1 MSYTYTELKT
11 SIKDYTENQE
21 SSFVSHLSDF
31 IKSTEQRIFTTVDLE
46 FFRKNVTGTTS
57 SGNQFL
63 AMPTDFL
70 AAFSLSITNSS
81 SKIFLQQKD
90 VNYLQEFNPD
100 GSTGIPRY
108 YAVYDF
114 QNFILAPTP
123 NAAFSS
129 ELHYY
134 YKPQSLTE
142 SKFNLTLSS
151 VSGTFQNTE
160 TITGGT
166 SGATTSITSI
176 ASTPVL
182 EVTIPSTDFTVGE
195 TVTGA
200 TSSAT
205 GTVVSTSADTT
216 KTFLSENAPNTM
228 LYGCLVEAYTYMK
241 GEKDIMDLYNGR
253 FIESLGRLKD
263 LAEARENTDA
273 YRTGLP
279 TRPRT

>member
-46 FFRKNVTGTTS
+46 FFRKNVTGVTS

-100 GSTGIPRY
+100 SSTGIPRY
-108 YAVYDF
+108 YGVFDY

-134 YKPQSLTE
+134 YRPQSLTA
-142 SKFNLTLSS
+142 SQFILTLSS
-151 VSGTFQNTE
+151 VSGTFVDNE

-166 SGATTSITSI
+166 SGASTTISEALTSTTSRI
-176 ASTPVL
+176 V
-182 EVTIPSTDFTVGE
+182 IPSTDFSVGE
-195 TVTGA
+195 TVTGG
-200 TSSAT
+200 TSGAT

-216 KTFLSENAPNTM
+216 KTWLSENAPNTM

-253 FIESLGRLKD
+253 FIESLGRIKD

>member
-21 SSFVSHLSDF
+21 SSFVAHLSDF

-46 FFRKNVTGTTS
+46 FFRKNVTGVTS
-57 SGNQFL
+57 AGNQFL

-70 AAFSLSITNSS
+70 AAFSLSITNST

-108 YAVYDF
+108 YAIFDY
-114 QNFILAPTP
+114 QNFILSPTP

-134 YKPQSLTE
+134 YRPQSLTE
-142 SKFNLTLSS
+142 SKFDLTLNS
-151 VSGTFQNTE
+151 VSGTFQATE

-166 SGATTSITSI
+166 SGATTSITSVTN
-176 ASTPVL
+176 TPVL

-200 TSSAT
+200 TSGAT

-253 FIESLGRLKD
+253 FVESLGRIKD

-279 TRPRT
+279 MRPRT